1 VYIMAEAAR
10 IPHANAA
17 RGRSAFTGNALR
29 WGAMVGGGMLA
40 LTGLRR
46 GSRSGLAMAAGGG
59 ILAVAGAR
67 LKSEPARLVA
77 SSTMQVNCS
86 PQQAYEFWSN
96 FENLPLFMRH
106 LDSVS
111 ILGGGRSRWVAA
123 GPLGSHI
130 HWESEIVA
138 DRKGELISWRSLPG
152 SDMEVDGY
160 VEFRKAPG
168 DRGTFVSANIIYSPP
183 GGKAGS
189 VVAKLLGKDPNFL
202 MRQDLRR
209 FKALIEAGEIPT
221 VEGQSHGPRSR
232 LVGAA
237 RLLNPDQPIRRD
249 MGIRETLEAQRRLA

>member
-1 VYIMAEAAR
+1 MAEAAR
-10 IPHANAA
+10 IPLANAA
-17 RGRSAFTGNALR
+17 RGRSAFTVNALR
-29 WGAMVGGGMLA
+29 WGAMVGGGVLA
-40 LTGLRR
+40 LTGLTR

-59 ILAVAGAR
+59 ILAVAGAQ

-106 LDSVS
+106 LDNVS
-111 ILGGGRSRWVAA
+111 ILGNGRSRWVAA
-123 GPLGSHI
+123 GPLGSRV
-130 HWESEIVA
+130 HWDSEIVA

-168 DRGTFVSANIIYSPP
+168 DRGTFISANIIYSPP

-189 VVAKLLGKDPNFL
+189 AVAKLLGKDPNFL

-221 VEGQSHGPRSR
+221 VDGQSHGPRSR

-237 RLLNPDQPIRRD
+237 RMLNRDQPFRRD
-249 MGIRETLEAQRRLA
+249 MGIRETFEAQRRLA

>member
-1 VYIMAEAAR
+1 MAEAAR
-10 IPHANAA
+10 IPLANAA
-17 RGRSAFTGNALR
+17 RGRSAFTVNALR
-29 WGAMVGGGMLA
+29 WGAMVGGGVLA
-40 LTGLRR
+40 LTGLTR

-59 ILAVAGAR
+59 ILAVAGAQ

-106 LDSVS
+106 LDNVS
-111 ILGGGRSRWVAA
+111 ILGNGRSRWVAA
-123 GPLGSHI
+123 GPLGSRI
-130 HWESEIVA
+130 RWDSEIVA
-138 DRKGELISWRSLPG
+138 NRKGELISWRSLPG

-183 GGKAGS
+183 GGNAGS
-189 VVAKLLGKDPNFL
+189 AVAKLLGKDPNFL

-209 FKALIEAGEIPT
+209 LKALIEAGEIPT
-221 VEGQSHGPRSR
+221 VDGQSHGPRSR

-249 MGIRETLEAQRRLA
+249 MGIRETFEAQRRLA